1 VSVLR
6 TLLTDPTI
14 FTSLLAK
21 QKHTPN
27 SEIEHRSQVRDLE
40 DTRAK
45 LKLKLKLKPQLL
57 GHHAQLHF
65 HLDLDLGL
73 PLVSHFKSL
82 SPNAKRTVFSF
93 LSIPLGEFINSI
105 TLAPPTLFYIF
116 SFQIF
121 TANSHLPTNICFKNL
136 FFFLNEVTF

>member
-105 TLAPPTLFYIF
+105 TLAPQTLFYIF
-116 SFQIF
+116 
-121 TANSHLPTNICFKNL
+121 
-136 FFFLNEVTF
+136 FFSNFYCKFSLTHQYLLQKFVFFS